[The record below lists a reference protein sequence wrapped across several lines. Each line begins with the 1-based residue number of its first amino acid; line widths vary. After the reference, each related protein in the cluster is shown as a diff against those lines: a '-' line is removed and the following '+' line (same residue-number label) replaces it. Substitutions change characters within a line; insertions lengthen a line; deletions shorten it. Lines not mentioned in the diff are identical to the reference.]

1 MHSSP
6 SLRMISFVVITLG
19 LGLTIVCAAPVRQ
32 PPPANAPASITVEI
46 SSPEHFRRRVLA
58 IDQGFLVVVNNVSA
72 APVRVWR
79 DWCSWGYQQLS
90 FEITDDA
97 GHSWTVRRKE
107 HEFFKNY
114 PDYWTLGPGEPL
126 VLSIALT
133 TDLWESPESGGGL
146 PIADRCEDF
155 PGVSALNVEP
165 LIGNLMPRQELA
177 YFIAARRPS
186 SPDHS
191 NSFKWRAVR
200 CRPLIQQIVEHRIQ
214 ILIKAR
220 NEVRRSRIRHV
231 STDGIPQFRKV
242 LTGRLIKVR
251 EGRRLE

>member
-19 LGLTIVCAAPVRQ
+19 LGLTIVCAVPVRQ

-146 PIADRCEDF
+146 PIADLKGKAVTMRAIFAASEDDQSRENSVWN
-155 PGVSALNVEP
+155 GRVNSTAR
-165 LIGNLMPRQELA
+165 IYEL
-177 YFIAARRPS
+177 
-186 SPDHS
+186 
-191 NSFKWRAVR
+191 
-200 CRPLIQQIVEHRIQ
+200 E
-214 ILIKAR
+214 
-220 NEVRRSRIRHV
+220 
-231 STDGIPQFRKV
+231 
-242 LTGRLIKVR
+242 
-251 EGRRLE
+251 